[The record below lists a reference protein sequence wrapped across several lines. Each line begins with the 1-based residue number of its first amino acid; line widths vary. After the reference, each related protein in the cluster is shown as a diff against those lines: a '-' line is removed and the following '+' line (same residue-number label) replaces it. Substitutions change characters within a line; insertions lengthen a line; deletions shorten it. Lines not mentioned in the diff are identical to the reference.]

1 MEPVSITIVV
11 LISIGTGIAIYNF
24 INGIFEA
31 REAARIV
38 AEANKWNRTY
48 SITKQASSDI
58 KKFVMWFQ
66 NHKDCANHIVE
77 DVSNLLKASCCLPA
91 LNVPFQFGDT
101 VMTLGRSDA
110 TYYLTVANNTKSGIS
125 TFWKNLSSHQ

>member
-1 MEPVSITIVV
+1 MEPVSIAIIVV
-11 LISIGTGIAIYNF
+11 VSITTGIAIYNF
-24 INGIFEA
+24 INGILEA
-31 REAARIV
+31 RKAARIV

-48 SITKQASSDI
+48 SITKQTSSDI
-58 KKFVMWFQ
+58 MKFVMWFQ

-110 TYYLTVANNTKSGIS
+110 TYYLTVANNTKSEIS
-125 TFWKNLSSHQ
+125 KFWKNL